1 MTAPNDEAQT
11 VRPAGLLGNVEADPA
26 TRDDAILHQDAEAC
40 RAARDAHDKH
50 LSTLRAKLAFKA
62 YEVHIISGDPTAEF
76 MVCKWGMTRTLR
88 SLAELE
94 AFAAQVGAV

>member
-1 MTAPNDEAQT
+1 MAAPNDEAQT

-50 LSTLRAKLAFKA
+50 LSTLRAKFAMRG
-62 YEVHIISGDPTAEF
+62 YELHIVSDGFYITR
-76 MVCKWGMTRTLR
+76 WGMGRTARTLTD
-88 SLAELE
+88 LE